1 MVNLLN
7 PLAFI
12 SIDQIKS
19 KHTGIIKSYKY
30 QNINNLK

>member
-12 SIDQIKS
+12 SIEQIKS
-19 KHTGIIKSYKY
+19 KHTGIFK
-30 QNINNLK
+30 NINIRISTT